1 MTKLKSFRLKPGNKD
16 MQDLRVQGEVK
27 TTANGNEMNK
37 SVAQAT
43 DWSETRGGKI
53 HRITETLPLVA
64 HMVLGK
70 KLLILRQHRS
80 SER

>member
-1 MTKLKSFRLKPGNKD
+1 

-27 TTANGNEMNK
+27 TTANGNKMNK
-37 SVAQAT
+37 SVVQAT
-43 DWSETRGGKI
+43 DWSGTREGKI

-70 KLLILRQHRS
+70 KLLILRQRRS